1 MKTIKNKSEYTW
13 YEKCVLNI
21 TSLRRMFKVRKD
33 QMSQLCE
40 LCDCDMYGEEYT
52 DIIYELEE
60 RWTELEK
67 VSNMMVETLK
77 ETIDMEKKWQKM

>member
-40 LCDCDMYGEEYT
+40 LKGQTCV
-52 DIIYELEE
+52 I
-60 RWTELEK
+60 K
-67 VSNMMVETLK
+67 VDYM
-77 ETIDMEKKWQKM
+77 